1 MPLIHSLKR
10 AIVTVIFHYIIQVF
24 RLVNTDV
31 SEVIANSGISLN
43 NMDILSLIIDD
54 LVRG

>member
-1 MPLIHSLKR
+1 M
-10 AIVTVIFHYIIQVF
+10 F

-31 SEVIANSGISLN
+31 SEVVANSGISLN

-54 LVRG
+54 LVRMWRINIFAF